1 MLKRTYDEVG
11 QGSWKDWSLY
21 QFQFQLVSSF
31 HRFIMATT
39 NDNIFSMI
47 EKEARKKNCSF
58 TIGRSHIVKLKAIF
72 KEAFGKVFI
81 KRIIFNF

>member
-1 MLKRTYDEVG
+1 MKRLV
-11 QGSWKDWSLY
+11 SLSISGPTR
-21 QFQFQLVSSF
+21 FIVSSFHRFIVSSF

-39 NDNIFSMI
+39 YDNIFSMI

-58 TIGRSHIVKLKAIF
+58 AIGRSHIVKLKAIF

>member
-1 MLKRTYDEVG
+1 MQCESVRTTESDRDHEKIG
-11 QGSWKDWSLY
+11 LTINFRSN
-21 QFQFQLVSSF
+21 SF

-39 NDNIFSMI
+39 YDNIFSMI

-58 TIGRSHIVKLKAIF
+58 AIGRSHIVKLKAIF

>member
-1 MLKRTYDEVG
+1 
-11 QGSWKDWSLY
+11 
-21 QFQFQLVSSF
+21 
-31 HRFIMATT
+31 MATT
-39 NDNIFSMI
+39 YDNIFSMI

-58 TIGRSHIVKLKAIF
+58 AIGRSHIVKLKAIF